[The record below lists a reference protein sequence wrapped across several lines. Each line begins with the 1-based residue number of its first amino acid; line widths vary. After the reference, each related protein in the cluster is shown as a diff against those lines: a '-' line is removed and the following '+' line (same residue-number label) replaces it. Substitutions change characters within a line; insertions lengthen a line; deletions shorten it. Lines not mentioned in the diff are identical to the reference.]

1 MTTALFTCYLNK
13 YAGYVDG
20 GMGLT
25 FVTGELDADAK
36 AQILE
41 LHRTP
46 VTIYAT
52 EGEITEEQK
61 ELLDEQKP
69 QPDSVK
75 APRSPS
81 QKLRFALMNYW
92 ESDMKINQKEEF
104 QAFYERKMG
113 DLIESVKEK
122 IK

>member
-1 MTTALFTCYLNK
+1 MKSAIFQCYLHR
-13 YAGYVDG
+13 YSGFVDG
-20 GMGLT
+20 GMSLS
-25 FVTGELDADAK
+25 FVIGETEPELM
-36 AQILE
+36 AQILS
-41 LHRTP
+41 LHRVN

-69 QPDSVK
+69 HEEAVAHPK
-75 APRSPS
+75 TPS
-81 QKLRFALMNYW
+81 QKLRNAIYRYW
-92 ESDMKINQKEEF
+92 ESDLNVNKKEEF